1 MNGEPFKR
9 VAISVAAITIAA
21 TGGYAQAQ
29 APAPA
34 SPCHGTQQPRQ
45 VAELL
50 FGRGTGNGRGVNDTA
65 WERFVAQELTPH
77 FPEGLTV
84 IAAIGQWRDPATGK
98 IAREH
103 SERVE
108 IVLPGKADDETR
120 LDTIVKAY
128 ERDFHQRSVVVIVRP
143 ACVSF

>member
-1 MNGEPFKR
+1 MNGEPIKR
-9 VAISVAAITIAA
+9 IVLFIAA
-21 TGGYAQAQ
+21 MSLAAVSAHAET
-29 APAPA
+29 PA
-34 SPCHGTQQPRQ
+34 SSCHGTRQPRQ

-50 FGRGTGNGRGVNDTA
+50 FGRGTGNGRDVSEAA
-65 WERFVAQELTPH
+65 WEHFVAEELTPQ

-84 IAAIGQWRDPATGK
+84 TEAIGQWRDPTNGK
-98 IAREH
+98 IGRER

-108 IVLPGKADDETR
+108 IVLPGKPDDETR